1 MPYRLRKK
9 ESITSAVR
17 RMVREEIDKAI
28 EELKGVA
35 TGRPEGLHESRKR
48 IKKLRALVRLV
59 SPRLDD
65 GAGRVIELL
74 RLAAAPLSGA
84 RDAQAMVEA
93 FDVLMQTAL
102 TPEEAKD
109 FDAVRA
115 MLIARREA
123 AHESEAQWAG
133 VIAGPVEHLREVRSI
148 CQNWTIR
155 PNGFGAMARGLRK
168 SYRQAYEA
176 LRQAYASPSDEHFH
190 DWRKHVKSHWYHV
203 RMLRSMWPKLMIAT
217 AFELGTL
224 SDLLGD
230 DHDLAVMRTLLTA
243 DPAAVA
249 VDLDALVQMIDDR
262 RRVLRR
268 SARVLGRRLFAEKPN
283 HLRRRFR
290 AYWNAWHAE
299 DVNVDDLLDNL
310 AGQEAAAVSAEIEE
324 AQPNAAGE
332 SATMQTG

>member
-9 ESITSAVR
+9 ESITAAVR

-59 SPRLDD
+59 AARLD
-65 GAGRVIELL
+65 GSANRVISLL
-74 RLAAAPLSGA
+74 RDAAGPLSGA

-93 FDVLMQTAL
+93 FDVLMQTSL
-102 TPEEAKD
+102 TPEEARD
-109 FDAVRA
+109 FDPVRA
-115 MLIARREA
+115 ILLARREA
-123 AHESEAQWAG
+123 AHESETQWAG

-148 CQNWTIR
+148 SQNWTIR
-155 PNGFGAMARGLRK
+155 PNGFGAIARGLRK

-176 LRQAYASPSDEHFH
+176 LHHAYASPSDEHFH

-203 RMLRSMWPKLMIAT
+203 RLLRGMWPKVMIAT
-217 AFELGTL
+217 AVELGTL

-230 DHDLAVMRTLLTA
+230 DHDLAVMRSLLASEVT
-243 DPAAVA
+243 DPSI
-249 VDLDALVQMIDDR
+249 DLDALTQIIDDR
-262 RRVLRR
+262 RRVLRK

-290 AYWNAWHAE
+290 GYWNAWHAE
-299 DVNVDDLLDNL
+299 DGNVDELLENL
-310 AGQEAAAVSAEIEE
+310 AAAEPVAPVAEAVAVETNSSSE
-324 AQPNAAGE
+324 AM
-332 SATMQTG
+332 TMQTG